1 MSVMFRNLTR
11 KNKEISAEECR
22 SLLKNEKRGVLSVQ
36 GDNGYPYGTPMN
48 HFYDE
53 ENGRIYFHCGKT
65 GHRLDS
71 LKRDNKVSFCVHN
84 NGVSVNDSWVLE
96 VKSVVV
102 FGKIQLVE
110 DAEIIESV
118 CCKLSYKFTSDS
130 RYIENEIKNYAHETL
145 VLELIPEHICGKS
158 VTES

>member
-11 KNKEISAEECR
+11 KNKEISATECID
-22 SLLKNEKRGVLSVQ
+22 LLKNEKRGVLSVQ

-71 LKRDNKVSFCVHN
+71 LKRDNKVSFCVYN
-84 NGVSVNDSWVLE
+84 NGVLKNGSWVLE

-102 FGKIQLVE
+102 FGKIQIVE

-118 CCKLSYKFTSDS
+118 CRKLSYKFTSDS
-130 RYIENEIKNYAHETL
+130 GYIENEIKNYAHETL

>member
-11 KNKEISAEECR
+11 KNKEISAAECIN
-22 SLLKNEKRGVLSVQ
+22 LLENEKRGVLSVQ

-48 HFYDE
+48 YFYDE

-71 LKRDNKVSFCVHN
+71 LKRDNKVSFCVYN
-84 NGVSVNDSWVLE
+84 NGVSVKGSWVLE

-102 FGKIQLVE
+102 FGKIQIVE
-110 DAEIIESV
+110 DAEIIETV
-118 CCKLSYKFTSDS
+118 CRKLSYKFTSDS